1 MKILLRSDV
10 EGVGRKGDICEVADG
25 FARNYLVPKGLAL
38 KATANAEVQA
48 HAMRRARDQKEARD
62 RGAAEE
68 IATRLVSAVLTVS
81 AKAGEG
87 GRLFGSVTTSDISA
101 AVLDQTGIEIDRRTI
116 VLEEPIKNVGT
127 HQVTTRLHA
136 EVEFPMTIE
145 VIEA

>member
-25 FARNYLVPKGLAL
+25 FARNYLVPKGLAI
-38 KATANAEVQA
+38 KATANAELQA
-48 HAMRRARDQKEARD
+48 KAMRRARDQKEARD

-68 IATRLVSAVLTVS
+68 IATQLVSAVVTID

-101 AVLDQTGIEIDRRTI
+101 AVLDQTGIEIDRRMI
-116 VLEEPIKNVGT
+116 ALEEPIKNVGS
-127 HQVTTRLHA
+127 HQVAARLHA
-136 EVEFPMTIE
+136 EVEFPITVE
-145 VIEA
+145 VVAS